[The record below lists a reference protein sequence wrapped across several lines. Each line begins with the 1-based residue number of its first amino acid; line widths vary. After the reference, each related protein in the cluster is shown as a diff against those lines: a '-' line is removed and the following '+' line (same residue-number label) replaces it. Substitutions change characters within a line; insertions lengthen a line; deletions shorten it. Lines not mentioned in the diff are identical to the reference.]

1 MKRFACGSVVPG
13 CTAEFEGDD
22 EDTILR
28 QVAEHASRDHGM
40 TEVPPEVVE
49 QVRVN
54 ITG

>member
-22 EDTILR
+22 EDAILR
-28 QVAEHASRDHGM
+28 QVAEHAERDHGM
-40 TEVPPEVVE
+40 AEVPAEVVE

-54 ITG
+54 IEG